1 VRGKPAQP
9 AIALHAR
16 NRRSPLAEQANSCT
30 LRPLSPRLRLEPA
43 AGEAS
48 RVRGSA
54 VIALAGDLLVL

>member
-1 VRGKPAQP
+1 VRKKWAQP
-9 AIALHAR
+9 AIALRAR
-16 NRRSPLAEQANSCT
+16 TRCSPLVEQANSCT

-54 VIALAGDLLVL
+54 VIALARDLLVL